1 MSTQTK
7 HTEEQ
12 LVDLLKTK
20 SEQAF
25 NVFYDNYSSA
35 LYGIIL
41 KIVNSE
47 EAAQDVLQDSVIKIW
62 KNFNTYDRSK
72 GTLFTWV
79 LNIARNTAID
89 YNRSKHV
96 KHQIRMNDE
105 LVSISQK
112 QSVSNNFDYIGI
124 EDVILSLKPEHQAIL
139 DILYFKGYTQEEA
152 SKELNLPL
160 GTLKTRAR
168 TAINNL
174 RTLLKDKTIE

>member
-1 MSTQTK
+1 
-7 HTEEQ
+7 
-12 LVDLLKTK
+12 
-20 SEQAF
+20 
-25 NVFYDNYSSA
+25 
-35 LYGIIL
+35 
-41 KIVNSE
+41 
-47 EAAQDVLQDSVIKIW
+47 
-62 KNFNTYDRSK
+62 
-72 GTLFTWV
+72 
-79 LNIARNTAID
+79 
-89 YNRSKHV
+89 
-96 KHQIRMNDE
+96 MNDE